1 MPQADRELF
10 AEGIGNMQYAELRNA
25 LTSSGA
31 QVTISADTLTSNI
44 ATLLTTA
51 YGGQPIVIGN
61 VSAGSGDGETTPSSW
76 SEPPPFSEC

>member
-1 MPQADRELF
+1 
-10 AEGIGNMQYAELRNA
+10 MQYAELRNA

-61 VSAGSGDGETTPSSW
+61 VSAGSGDGENNTVVLVGTASFLGVLSLPV
-76 SEPPPFSEC
+76 ELRA